1 MHTTLGTETFDGT
14 QGVALAESAF
24 APPARRDA
32 QGVSLADLA
41 PGQPFT
47 DWRDEVFN
55 LTSGG
60 TTTYFGW
67 RRPDGVERAAVLRG
81 SVLSPLPEAGD
92 GHHGLA
98 RAVLADAL
106 GSSALGD
113 LQESDASL
121 VDDFLYE
128 VIQPLPAEGFEM
140 PIHTV
145 AAWVV
150 RRSLFLSV

>member
-1 MHTTLGTETFDGT
+1 MNTALVTGTFDDT
-14 QGVALAESAF
+14 QCVA
-24 APPARRDA
+24 
-32 QGVSLADLA
+32 LADLA
-41 PGQPFT
+41 PDLPFT

-60 TTTYFGW
+60 GTTYFGW

-81 SVLSPLPEAGD
+81 SVLSPLLDGD
-92 GHHGLA
+92 DGDHSLA

-106 GSSALGD
+106 GASVLDD
-113 LQESDASL
+113 LRESDASL